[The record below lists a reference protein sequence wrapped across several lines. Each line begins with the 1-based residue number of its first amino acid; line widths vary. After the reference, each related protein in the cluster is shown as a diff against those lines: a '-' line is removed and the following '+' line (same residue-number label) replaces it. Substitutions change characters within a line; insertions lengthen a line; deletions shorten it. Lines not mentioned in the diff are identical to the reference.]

1 MLKHVVLYRIK
12 EEHKNEIP
20 LLVKNFYSMKG
31 NIPGLVDLESG
42 SDILGSA
49 RSYDLALVT
58 TFESMDDF
66 KAYQVHPVHLT
77 VKAKMHEV
85 VETSVSCDFDLP

>member
-12 EEHKNEIP
+12 EDHKNEIP

-31 NIPGLVDLESG
+31 KIEGLLDLESG

-58 TFESMDDF
+58 TFESMDAF
-66 KAYQVHPVHLT
+66 RAYQVHPVHLP